1 MDESTNNVLFEDTYP
16 TENIKKIVDI
26 LPLGVLAII
35 SVIVLMIKDGYWTA
49 GYTWLIAIILIAFV
63 AASIFFIVML
73 KKYRLTV
80 TEEEI
85 TVCYGKRTKTYKIDC
100 FVGYN
105 CSKQKKSEMR
115 TFNLYSNA
123 VIKGGCLSIFT
134 KHYDEMIDLLIKHG
148 KQKNVR
154 TRSKKIVVFST
165 PS

>member
-35 SVIVLMIKDGYWTA
+35 SVMVLMIKDGYWTA
-49 GYTWLIAIILIAFV
+49 WYTWLIAFV

-85 TVCYGKRTKTYKIDC
+85 TVSYGKRTKTYKIDY

-105 CSKQKKSEMR
+105 CSKQKKSEMW
-115 TFNLYSNA
+115 TFDLYSNA
-123 VIKGGCLSIFT
+123 VRKGGCLSIFT
-134 KHYDEMIDLLIKHG
+134 KHYD
-148 KQKNVR
+148 
-154 TRSKKIVVFST
+154 
-165 PS
+165 